1 MSQAVHKDR
10 VETRVG
16 KDDLI
21 RIVGCRVAVVACL
34 DVGHQ
39 HLPDGRNPGQELIYQ
54 RSGLLQGCL
63 GACRRI
69 FFPVLQGTG
78 GLFRQVVVNVLE
90 DLSHMVGQ
98 RILLEVSGLKI
109 SRENDLPEI
118 LQDLQND
125 GAVDAVGG
133 IDVRISGYFS

>member
-1 MSQAVHKDR
+1 M
-10 VETRVG
+10 
-16 KDDLI
+16 
-21 RIVGCRVAVVACL
+21 
-34 DVGHQ
+34 
-39 HLPDGRNPGQELIYQ
+39 
-54 RSGLLQGCL
+54 
-63 GACRRI
+63 
-69 FFPVLQGTG
+69 LQGTG

-133 IDVRISGYFS
+133 INVPDQRIFLIAVQNPLHQTV